1 MKRAL
6 RASVLSTLTIPDFKP
21 DDDAIISIYT
31 PTSPSIK
38 PPSHLIPNNT
48 YIPRSPSPSTKPP
61 RPSRLTTMRVGV
73 SPVYSKVVRP
83 PTPPPKR
90 VRWERSLKEEC
101 EDAMEKI
108 HRSTQCYT
116 TLRLVTKVMVH
127 IANGT
132 ETSSNALHTIEMMR
146 GGV

>member
-6 RASVLSTLTIPDFKP
+6 RASVLSALTIPDYKP
-21 DDDAIISIYT
+21 EDNAIVSIYT
-31 PTSPSIK
+31 PSSPSIK
-38 PPSHLIPNNT
+38 SPIPNNT
-48 YIPRSPSPSTKPP
+48 YIPRSPSAKP
-61 RPSRLTTMRVGV
+61 PSRLTAMRVGV
-73 SPVYSKVVRP
+73 SPVYSEVVRP

-90 VRWERSLKEEC
+90 VRFERSLKEEC

-108 HRSTQCYT
+108 HCSTQCYT